1 MTDRRASRSYKEIAI
16 TFAPAVFL
24 VIAGFW
30 FAARFVSPAPPKH
43 IIIATGMENGAY
55 YRYAEKYRDELAK
68 EDISVE
74 IITSNGSKNNIAL
87 LLENKADIAF
97 VQGGTGNPDDALV
110 SLGSLYYEPVWI
122 FINRQV
128 SAKNLADFIGLHVA
142 IGPAG
147 SGTQLVSKQL
157 LERNQVTRE
166 NSGLLPLSGMQA
178 ADSLSKHQID
188 AAIFVSS
195 AEAKAIQT
203 LLHDPKV
210 MLFNL
215 YRADAY
221 ALPVQGDTARGHY
234 RPAQQYSPASSQYA
248 CTSGKSCRKR
258 RLPFGIDRALSARSK
273 KNSQRCES
281 VSPTRHISGVAAD
294 CLPAQRSRRTFLQGW
309 STVPDALPAF
319 LGRNLYRPHDGFPD
333 PATGPDVSV
342 VQGHATALPLAGKIK
357 NLSLV

>member
-68 EDISVE
+68 EGISVE

-128 SAKNLADFIGLHVA
+128 STKNLADFIGLHVA

-147 SGTQLVSKQL
+147 SGTQLVSEQL

-195 AEAKAIQT
+195 AEAKVIQT

-221 ALPVQGDTARGHY
+221 HRLLPYLSRVTLPEGIIDLHSNIPPQAVNMLAPAANLVVREDFHSALIVLFLRAAKKFTAVRICFPH
-234 RPAQQYSPASSQYA
+234 P
-248 CTSGKSCRKR
+248 THFR
-258 RLPFGIDRALSARSK
+258 RRS
-273 KNSQRCES
+273 
-281 VSPTRHISGVAAD
+281 
-294 CLPAQRSRRTFLQGW
+294 
-309 STVPDALPAF
+309 
-319 LGRNLYRPHDGFPD
+319 
-333 PATGPDVSV
+333 
-342 VQGHATALPLAGKIK
+342 
-357 NLSLV
+357 